1 VYRALASY
9 ASGQDPECV
18 AQLCFSD
25 ASASTHPFQP
35 QAGEKRAAPR
45 RRVLLSALLVNHEFN
60 TIFRCQVRDVSDR
73 GARLN
78 IPDCF
83 LVPAGFWLIALS
95 SGVAYEAIPAW
106 RRFPS
111 VGVSLGE
118 PINLDEPTSRIG
130 GKLRSVWLSAVR

>member
-9 ASGQDPECV
+9 ASGQDAERV
-18 AQLCFSD
+18 AQLSFSE
-25 ASASTHPFQP
+25 ASAATHPFQA
-35 QAGEKRAAPR
+35 QAGDKRAAPR
-45 RRVLLSALLVNHEFN
+45 RRVLLSALLVNNEFN
-60 TIFRCQVRDVSDR
+60 TIFRCQVRDVSDQ

-95 SGVAYEAIPAW
+95 SGVAYEAKLAW

-118 PINLDEPTSRIG
+118 PIELEETTSRIG
-130 GKLRSVWLSAVR
+130 GKLRGVWLSAVR

>member
-9 ASGQDPECV
+9 TSGQDPECV
-18 AQLCFSD
+18 VQLSFSD
-25 ASASTHPFQP
+25 ASAATHPFQP
-35 QAGEKRAAPR
+35 PADEKRAAPR
-45 RRVLLSALLVNHEFN
+45 RRVLLSAMLVNHEFD
-60 TIFRCQVRDVSDR
+60 TIFRCQVRDVSDH

-95 SGVAYEAIPAW
+95 SGVAYEATLAW

-118 PINLDEPTSRIG
+118 PIELEETTTRIG
-130 GKLRSVWLSAVR
+130 GKLRSVWQSAVR

>member
-1 VYRALASY
+1 MYRALASY
-9 ASGQDPECV
+9 ASGQDLERV
-18 AQLCFSD
+18 AQLSFTE
-25 ASASTHPFQP
+25 ASAATHPFQA
-35 QAGEKRAAPR
+35 QAGDKRAAPR
-45 RRVLLSALLVNHEFN
+45 RRVLLSALLVNNEFN
-60 TIFRCQVRDVSDR
+60 TIFRCQVRDVSDQ

-95 SGVAYEAIPAW
+95 SGVAYEARLAW

-118 PINLDEPTSRIG
+118 PIELEETTTRIG
-130 GKLRSVWLSAVR
+130 GKLRGVWQSAVR

>member
-1 VYRALASY
+1 MYRALASY
-9 ASGQDPECV
+9 ASGQDAERI
-18 AQLCFSD
+18 AELSFSD
-25 ASASTHPFQP
+25 ASTAPFQAP
-35 QAGEKRAAPR
+35 GGEKRAAPR
-45 RRVLLSALLVNHEFN
+45 RRVLLSAMLVNHEFD
-60 TIFRCQVRDVSDR
+60 TVFRCQVRDVSDH

-95 SGVAYEAIPAW
+95 SGVAYPAKLAW

-118 PINLDEPTSRIG
+118 PIELEETTTRIG
-130 GKLRSVWLSAVR
+130 GKLRGVWQSAVR

>member
-18 AQLCFSD
+18 AQLSFSD
-25 ASASTHPFQP
+25 ASAATHPFQP
-35 QAGEKRAAPR
+35 LTGEKRAAPR

-60 TIFRCQVRDVSDR
+60 TVFRCQVRDVSDQ

-95 SGVAYEAIPAW
+95 SGVAYEAKLAW

-118 PINLDEPTSRIG
+118 PIDLEETTTRIG
-130 GKLRSVWLSAVR
+130 RKLRGVWQSAVR

>member
-1 VYRALASY
+1 V
-9 ASGQDPECV
+9 
-18 AQLCFSD
+18 QLSFGYGE
-25 ASASTHPFQP
+25 AGAFPFQTRT
-35 QAGEKRAAPR
+35 GDKRASPR
-45 RRVLLSALLVNHEFN
+45 HRVLLSALLVNHEFN
-60 TIFRCQVRDVSDR
+60 TIFRCQVRDVSDQ

-95 SGVAYEAIPAW
+95 SAVAYEARLAW

-118 PINLDEPTSRIG
+118 PIELEEPTSRIG

>member
-1 VYRALASY
+1 MHRALASY
-9 ASGQDPECV
+9 ASGQEPECV
-18 AQLCFSD
+18 AQLSFSD
-25 ASASTHPFQP
+25 ASAAPFQ
-35 QAGEKRAAPR
+35 ASASEKRAAPR
-45 RRVLLSALLVNHEFN
+45 RRVLLSAMLINHEFD
-60 TIFRCQVRDVSDR
+60 TIFRCQVRDVSDH

-95 SGVAYEAIPAW
+95 SGVAYPAKLAW

-118 PINLDEPTSRIG
+118 PIDLEDPPTRIG
-130 GKLRSVWLSAVR
+130 GKLRAVWLSATR